1 MLRMSVSTRYGERRE
16 LDGLNW
22 RLTLETG
29 TRAGARSAL
38 LTAGRTVMCFFTL
51 VSDALDVDTRCFDF
65 FEVAEGGGT
74 SITAVVVSLLIRLC
88 C

>member
-22 RLTLETG
+22 RLTLDTG
-29 TRAGARSAL
+29 TRAGARAAL

-51 VSDALDVDTRCFDF
+51 ASDALDDDARWFDLF
-65 FEVAEGGGT
+65 KVAGGDGT
-74 SITAVVVSLLIRLC
+74 SIIADAVSLPICLC